1 MPRSGKDSAAKAG
14 AVKGGFRWRRKR
26 KPPVLPS
33 ALTARI
39 FADGLVDDCM
49 FTAGA
54 KTVAA
59 DELAVA
65 GTVNVL
71 AV

>member
-1 MPRSGKDSAAKAG
+1 M
-14 AVKGGFRWRRKR
+14 
-26 KPPVLPS
+26 LPS

-39 FADGLVDDCM
+39 FADGLVDDCT